1 MSTALIPAAAEVAG
15 EPGQAPKFAFAISFK
30 PRSACADWEEAQA
43 NLRRTIRSAL
53 GAAALGGAGTV
64 VVACHDQPELGELE
78 DAVHVLRVPFA
89 EPADR
94 WEGVHD
100 KARKR
105 RFIGAWLRRTL
116 VHDETYVMFLDADDL
131 VHKGLVE
138 YVLAHA
144 QGSYLVDRGY
154 ILDLASSL
162 LWHRQEGFHRT
173 CGSSFI
179 CRFARD
185 EFPSSWENAASP
197 FGQFGTPPD
206 QRGHEEYDAVA
217 RGLGRPPA
225 QIPFPAVVYTV
236 NHSESLWASK
246 SAGRRSISSP
256 RDVIWPAEAGRI
268 LSREFSAPDLAQR
281 TAGLGRVSR
290 VFTRA
295 ACDRIWARAR
305 SRASPLRGHARST
318 GG

>member
-1 MSTALIPAAAEVAG
+1 MSTALIPGPAEVAG
-15 EPGQAPKFAFAISFK
+15 EPGQVPKFAFAISFK
-30 PRSACADWEEAQA
+30 PRSACTDWDEAQA

-64 VVACHDQPELGELE
+64 VVACHDEPELGELE
-78 DAVHVLRVPFA
+78 DAAYVLRVPFA

-94 WEGVHD
+94 WEGIQD

-116 VHDETYVMFLDADDL
+116 VDDETYVMFLDADDL
-131 VHKGLVE
+131 VHTDLVE

-144 QGSYLVDRGY
+144 QGSYVVDRGY
-154 ILDLASSL
+154 ILDLASGL
-162 LWHRQEGFHRT
+162 LWHRQEGFHHT

-185 EFPSSWENAASP
+185 EFPSSWEDAASP

-217 RGLGRPPA
+217 TGLGRPPA

-236 NHSESLWASK
+236 NHTESLF
-246 SAGRRSISSP
+246 SATTGGRRTISSP
-256 RDVIWPAEAGRI
+256 REVIWPAEA
-268 LSREFSAPDLAQR
+268 SRVLTQEFSAPDLARR
-281 TAGLGRVSR
+281 TARLGRVSR
-290 VFTRA
+290 VFARA
-295 ACDRIWARAR
+295 AGERISARAR
-305 SRASPLRGHARST
+305 SRTARLRGHARTT
-318 GG
+318 G

>member
-1 MSTALIPAAAEVAG
+1 MSTALIPGAAEVAG
-15 EPGQAPKFAFAISFK
+15 EPGQVPKFAFAISFK

-43 NLRRTIRSAL
+43 NLRRTIRSAVR
-53 GAAALGGAGTV
+53 AADLGGAGTV

-78 DAVHVLRVPFA
+78 DAVHTLRVPFA

-94 WEGVHD
+94 WEGIHD

-116 VHDETYVMFLDADDL
+116 AHDETYVMFLDGDDL
-131 VHKGLVE
+131 VHKDLVE

-144 QGSYLVDRGY
+144 QGSYVVDRGY
-154 ILDLASSL
+154 ILDLASGL
-162 LWHRQEGFHRT
+162 LWHRREGFHRT

-185 EFPSSWENAASP
+185 EFPSSWEDAASP

-217 RGLGRPPA
+217 TGLGRPPA

-236 NHSESLWASK
+236 NHSESLWAAK
-246 SAGRRSISSP
+246 SGGRRSISSP
-256 RDVIWPAEAGRI
+256 RDVIWRADARRV
-268 LSREFSAPDLAQR
+268 LSQDFSAPDLAR
-281 TAGLGRVSR
+281 RSAGPGRVSGA
-290 VFTRA
+290 FTRA
-295 ACDRIWARAR
+295 AGERIWARAR
-305 SRASPLRGHARST
+305 SRVSRMHTRAPSSG
-318 GG
+318 